1 LGEAVAKDNH
11 EQGSFLHGLSL
22 LVALRIMT
30 QTTTPSPTAVPLAT
44 AKIGLVVARSGAKE
58 TLKISEKAFGHEVIA
73 FELLARLWI

>member
-1 LGEAVAKDNH
+1 MNKA
-11 EQGSFLHGLSL
+11 LSCMVSRSL
-22 LVALRIMT
+22 FALRIVT

-58 TLKISEKAFGHEVIA
+58 ALKISEKAFGREAIA